1 MRNVN
6 IFLRWRNLVDNHS
19 IKYARIR
26 VSTDPYSLVFLHTL
40 CSESVENSAGNIIE
54 RTKNVVS
61 SAWILKR

>member
-26 VSTDPYSLVFLHTL
+26 VSTDPYSLVFSHTL
-40 CSESVENSAGNIIE
+40 CSESVENSAGN
-54 RTKNVVS
+54 R
-61 SAWILKR
+61 